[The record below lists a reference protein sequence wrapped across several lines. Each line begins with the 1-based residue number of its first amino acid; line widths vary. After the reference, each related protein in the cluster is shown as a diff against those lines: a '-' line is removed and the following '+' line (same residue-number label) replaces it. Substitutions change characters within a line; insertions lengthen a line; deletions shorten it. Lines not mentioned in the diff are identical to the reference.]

1 MQLISKKRVCE
12 LTSFSRAHIDRLS
25 NDPDYRHHEFPRP
38 VRLGQARVAY
48 VLEEVLAWNATRVAE
63 RDRSEK

>member
-25 NDPDYRHHEFPRP
+25 NDPEYAHLGFPKP

-48 VLEEVLAWNATRVAE
+48 VYDEVMEWNAARVAE
-63 RDRSEK
+63 RDAPA